1 MRSRT
6 PRRPGRTAPRGR
18 SEQFRGR
25 PWQAA
30 FLPAV
35 RAGPSGLTAEQCGEQ
50 RHRAALVEWVVL
62 VPTLGRLYA
71 RRASIRAITV
81 CNRLTCRGQ
90 PFARRGV
97 PVFGE
102 AGPAGVAVV
111 HEDGEAAGVGVA

>member
-1 MRSRT
+1 SRT
-6 PRRPGRTAPRGR
+6 PRRPDRTAPRGR

-30 FLPAV
+30 FLPAG
-35 RAGPSGLTAEQCGEQ
+35 RARPSGLTAEQCGEQ

-71 RRASIRAITV
+71 RRASVRTFTV
-81 CNRLTCRGQ
+81 CNRLACRSQ
-90 PFARRGV
+90 PLARRGV

-102 AGPAGVAVV
+102 SGSAGVAVV
-111 HEDGEAAGVGVA
+111 HEDREPAGVGVPGG